1 MFRSIE
7 WKDDDDRSEEEKE
20 KKGGRFNEKKNITIY
35 RNHTDNQMIQY
46 KKFVR
51 ILEIKQTQKCWE
63 RTSDVTAKKI
73 HKWSYE

>member
-1 MFRSIE
+1 MNANDKENEFDHDLIRCIDRSIE

-51 ILEIKQTQKCWE
+51 ILEIKQTQKC
-63 RTSDVTAKKI
+63 
-73 HKWSYE
+73 